1 MLDEIKNDIEK
12 EFSEIC
18 DYSNDC
24 KNKQKV
30 LDANTNDSKFTKIG
44 TIGIFSFLPFLII
57 VYPET
62 AGLSLRHLTTWGVAY
77 ASSLAIGCVGQFI
90 ITSISKR
97 KMKKFTSAKKNSDIV
112 EEMMYYEMEMYK
124 SKHRIEA
131 LREMY
136 KSIESTQLILGDD
149 SIEFYQNKYENLTPE
164 DLKRRKEMLSKAY
177 EERMKQLDVLTLQAY
192 LKKRNLGS
200 KRERVGNIII
210 YALMISL
217 FISFMISIPSL
228 EESLIA
234 GIEDMGRLFA
244 ICFSPALVV
253 TPLSLL
259 YFIKRDKDFMK
270 GFHNLNQ
277 SLGEK
282 ALSEEL
288 NIENE
293 KELENMISLKL
304 SEIVKLGV
312 ELKEIGY
319 AIEKTNIETSTDIK
333 SKEDMSFQDHPEN
346 YMSCDDNEEEYEE
359 VLNRTFLDGEEK
371 GPKLVH
377 KRKPI
382 KK

>member
-30 LDANTNDSKFTKIG
+30 LDANTNDSKFTNIG
-44 TIGIFSFLPFLII
+44 NIGILSLLPFLFI
-57 VYPET
+57 VYPVT
-62 AGLSLRHLTTWGVAY
+62 AGISTAFGVAF
-77 ASSLAIGCVGQFI
+77 ALSLAIGYVGQFI

-112 EEMMYYEMEMYK
+112 EEMMYYEMEIYK
-124 SKHRIEA
+124 SKNRKEA

-177 EERMKQLDVLTLQAY
+177 EERMEQLDVLTLQDY
-192 LKKRNLGS
+192 FKKRNLGS

-217 FISFMISIPSL
+217 LISFLIGMPLIG
-228 EESLIA
+228 ESMKA

-244 ICFSPALVV
+244 ISFSPALVV

-270 GFHNLNQ
+270 AFHNLNQ
-277 SLGEK
+277 SLGEN
-282 ALSEEL
+282 ALSEEP
-288 NIENE
+288 NIEY
-293 KELENMISLKL
+293 ENKLKYMISSKL

-319 AIEKTNIETSTDIK
+319 AIEKINVETSTDIK

-346 YMSCDDNEEEYEE
+346 YMSCVDKGEEYEE
-359 VLNRTFLDGEEK
+359 VLNRPFLDGEEK

>member
-30 LDANTNDSKFTKIG
+30 LDANTNDSKFTNIG
-44 TIGIFSFLPFLII
+44 NIGILSLLPFLFI
-57 VYPET
+57 VYPVT
-62 AGLSLRHLTTWGVAY
+62 AGISTAFGVAF
-77 ASSLAIGCVGQFI
+77 ALSLAIGYVGQFI

-112 EEMMYYEMEMYK
+112 EEMMYYEMEIYK
-124 SKHRIEA
+124 SKNRKEA

-164 DLKRRKEMLSKAY
+164 DLKRRKKMLSKAY
-177 EERMKQLDVLTLQAY
+177 EERMEQLDVLTLQDY
-192 LKKRNLGS
+192 FKKRNLGS

-217 FISFMISIPSL
+217 LISFLIGMPLIG
-228 EESLIA
+228 ESMKA

-244 ICFSPALVV
+244 ISFSPALVV

-270 GFHNLNQ
+270 AFHNLNQ
-277 SLGEK
+277 SLGEN
-282 ALSEEL
+282 ALSEEP

-293 KELENMISLKL
+293 KELKNMISLKL

-319 AIEKTNIETSTDIK
+319 AIEKTNVETTTDIK
-333 SKEDMSFQDHPEN
+333 SKEDMSFQDRPEKH
-346 YMSCDDNEEEYEE
+346 MSCDDNEEEYEE
-359 VLNRTFLDGEEK
+359 ELNRPILDGEEK

>member
-12 EFSEIC
+12 EFSKIC

-44 TIGIFSFLPFLII
+44 TIGILSLRPFLFI
-57 VYPET
+57 VYPVT
-62 AGLSLRHLTTWGVAY
+62 AGLSLRFLTTWGVAY
-77 ASSLAIGCVGQFI
+77 ASSLAIGYVGQFI

-112 EEMMYYEMEMYK
+112 EEKMHYEMEMCK
-124 SKHRIEA
+124 SKNREEA
-131 LREMY
+131 LHLMY
-136 KSIESTQLILGDD
+136 MNIECIQRSLGDD
-149 SIEFYQNKYENLTPE
+149 FIEYYQNKYENLTPE

-177 EERMKQLDVLTLQAY
+177 EERMEQLDVLTSQAY
-192 LKKRNLGS
+192 LKDRIHRS

-217 FISFMISIPSL
+217 LISFLIGLPLMGESIN
-228 EESLIA
+228 A

-244 ICFSPALVV
+244 ISFSPALVV

-270 GFHNLNQ
+270 AFHNLNQ
-277 SLGEK
+277 SLGEN
-282 ALSEEL
+282 ALSEEP
-288 NIENE
+288 NIEY
-293 KELENMISLKL
+293 ENKLKYMISSKL

-319 AIEKTNIETSTDIK
+319 AIEKTNVETSTDIK
-333 SKEDMSFQDHPEN
+333 SKEEMSFQDRPEKH
-346 YMSCDDNEEEYEE
+346 MSCDDNEEEYGK
-359 VLNRTFLDGEEK
+359 VLNRPFLDGEEK

>member
-30 LDANTNDSKFTKIG
+30 LDANTNDSKFTEIG
-44 TIGIFSFLPFLII
+44 TIGILSVIPFVVI
-57 VYPET
+57 VDPVT
-62 AGLSLRHLTTWGVAY
+62 AGLSTTFGVAY
-77 ASSLAIGCVGQFI
+77 AASLAIGYVGQFI

-112 EEMMYYEMEMYK
+112 EEMMHYEMEMCK
-124 SKHRIEA
+124 SKNRKEA

-136 KSIESTQLILGDD
+136 KDIESKQQIL
-149 SIEFYQNKYENLTPE
+149 SVYSSEFYQNKYENLTPE
-164 DLKRRKEMLSKAY
+164 DLKKRKEMLSKAY
-177 EERMKQLDVLTLQAY
+177 EERMEQLDVLTSQAY
-192 LKKRNLGS
+192 LKDRTHRS
-200 KRERVGNIII
+200 KRERVGNIIT
-210 YALMISL
+210 YTLMISL
-217 FISFMISIPSL
+217 SISFLIGMPLSFELKENMEDFGKILAIS
-228 EESLIA
+228 
-234 GIEDMGRLFA
+234 
-244 ICFSPALVV
+244 FSPALVV

-270 GFHNLNQ
+270 AFHNLNQ
-277 SLGEK
+277 SLGEN
-282 ALSEEL
+282 ALSEEP
-288 NIENE
+288 NIEYEN
-293 KELENMISLKL
+293 KLKNMISTKL
-304 SEIVKLGV
+304 SEIVALGV

-319 AIEKTNIETSTDIK
+319 AIEKTNVETSTDIK
-333 SKEDMSFQDHPEN
+333 SKEDMSFQDRPEKH
-346 YMSCDDNEEEYEE
+346 MSCVDNEEEYEE
-359 VLNRTFLDGEEK
+359 VLNRPFLDGEEK

>member
-30 LDANTNDSKFTKIG
+30 LDANTNDSKFTNIG
-44 TIGIFSFLPFLII
+44 NIGILSLLPFLFI
-57 VYPET
+57 VYPVT
-62 AGLSLRHLTTWGVAY
+62 AGISTAFGVAF
-77 ASSLAIGCVGQFI
+77 ALSLAIGYVGQFI

-112 EEMMYYEMEMYK
+112 EEMMYYEMEIYK
-124 SKHRIEA
+124 SKNRKEA

-177 EERMKQLDVLTLQAY
+177 EERMEQLDVLTLQDY
-192 LKKRNLGS
+192 FKKRNLGS

-217 FISFMISIPSL
+217 LISFLIGMPLIG
-228 EESLIA
+228 ESMKA

-244 ICFSPALVV
+244 ISFSPALVV

-270 GFHNLNQ
+270 AFHNLNQ
-277 SLGEK
+277 SLGEN
-282 ALSEEL
+282 ALSEEP

-293 KELENMISLKL
+293 KELKNMISLKL

-319 AIEKTNIETSTDIK
+319 AIEKANVETTTDIK
-333 SKEDMSFQDHPEN
+333 SKEDMSFQDRPEKH
-346 YMSCDDNEEEYEE
+346 MSCDDNEEEYEE
-359 VLNRTFLDGEEK
+359 ELNRPILDGEEK

>member
-1 MLDEIKNDIEK
+1 MSL
-12 EFSEIC
+12 
-18 DYSNDC
+18 
-24 KNKQKV
+24 
-30 LDANTNDSKFTKIG
+30 
-44 TIGIFSFLPFLII
+44 LPFLFI
-57 VYPET
+57 VYPVT
-62 AGLSLRHLTTWGVAY
+62 AGISTAFGVAY
-77 ASSLAIGCVGQFI
+77 ALSLAIGYVGQFI

-112 EEMMYYEMEMYK
+112 EEMMYYEMEIYK
-124 SKHRIEA
+124 SKNRKEA

-136 KSIESTQLILGDD
+136 KAIESTQLILGDD

-177 EERMKQLDVLTLQAY
+177 EERMEQLDVLTLQAY
-192 LKKRNLGS
+192 FKKRNLGS

-217 FISFMISIPSL
+217 LISFLIGMPLIG
-228 EESLIA
+228 ESMKA

-244 ICFSPALVV
+244 ISFSPALVV

-270 GFHNLNQ
+270 AFHNLNQ
-277 SLGEK
+277 SLGEN
-282 ALSEEL
+282 ALSEEP

-293 KELENMISLKL
+293 KELKNMISLKL

-319 AIEKTNIETSTDIK
+319 AIEKTNVETSTDIK
-333 SKEDMSFQDHPEN
+333 SKEEMSFQDRPEKH
-346 YMSCDDNEEEYEE
+346 MSCDDNEEEYEE
-359 VLNRTFLDGEEK
+359 VLNRPFLDGEEK

>member
-30 LDANTNDSKFTKIG
+30 LDANTNDSKFTNIG
-44 TIGIFSFLPFLII
+44 NIGILSLLPFLFI
-57 VYPET
+57 VYPVT
-62 AGLSLRHLTTWGVAY
+62 AGILTAFGVAF
-77 ASSLAIGCVGQFI
+77 ALSLAIGYVGQFI

-112 EEMMYYEMEMYK
+112 EEMMYYEMEIYK
-124 SKHRIEA
+124 SKNRKEA

-136 KSIESTQLILGDD
+136 KAIESTQLILGDD

-164 DLKRRKEMLSKAY
+164 DLKKRKEMLSKAY
-177 EERMKQLDVLTLQAY
+177 EERMEQLDVLTSQAY
-192 LKKRNLGS
+192 LKDRNHRS
-200 KRERVGNIII
+200 KRERVGNSIIN
-210 YALMISL
+210 ALMISL
-217 FISFMISIPSL
+217 LISFLIGMPLMGESIN
-228 EESLIA
+228 A

-270 GFHNLNQ
+270 AFHNLNQ
-277 SLGEK
+277 SLGEN
-282 ALSEEL
+282 ALSEEP
-288 NIENE
+288 NIEY
-293 KELENMISLKL
+293 ENKLKYMISSKL

-319 AIEKTNIETSTDIK
+319 AIEKTNVETSTDIK
-333 SKEDMSFQDHPEN
+333 SKEEMSFQDRPEKH
-346 YMSCDDNEEEYEE
+346 MSCDDNEEEYEE
-359 VLNRTFLDGEEK
+359 VLNRPFLDGEEK

>member
-30 LDANTNDSKFTKIG
+30 LDANTNDSKFTNIG
-44 TIGIFSFLPFLII
+44 NIGILSLLPFLFI
-57 VYPET
+57 VYPVT
-62 AGLSLRHLTTWGVAY
+62 AGISTAFGVAF
-77 ASSLAIGCVGQFI
+77 ALSLAIGYVGQFI

-112 EEMMYYEMEMYK
+112 EEMMYYEMEIYK
-124 SKHRIEA
+124 SKNRKEA

-177 EERMKQLDVLTLQAY
+177 EERMEQLDVLTLQDY
-192 LKKRNLGS
+192 FKKRNLGS

-217 FISFMISIPSL
+217 LISFLIGMPLIG
-228 EESLIA
+228 ESMKA

-244 ICFSPALVV
+244 ISFSPALVV

-270 GFHNLNQ
+270 AFHNLNQ

-293 KELENMISLKL
+293 KELKNMISLKL

-319 AIEKTNIETSTDIK
+319 AIEKTNVETSTDIK
-333 SKEDMSFQDHPEN
+333 SKEDMSFQNRPEKH
-346 YMSCDDNEEEYEE
+346 MSCDDNEEEYEE
-359 VLNRTFLDGEEK
+359 VLNRPFLDGEEK

>member
-30 LDANTNDSKFTKIG
+30 LDANTNDSKFTNIG
-44 TIGIFSFLPFLII
+44 NIGILSLLPFLFI
-57 VYPET
+57 VYPVT
-62 AGLSLRHLTTWGVAY
+62 AGISTAFGVAF
-77 ASSLAIGCVGQFI
+77 ALSLAIGYVGQFI

-112 EEMMYYEMEMYK
+112 EEMMYYEMEIYK
-124 SKHRIEA
+124 SKNRKEA

-136 KSIESTQLILGDD
+136 KAIESTQLILGDD

-177 EERMKQLDVLTLQAY
+177 EERMEQLDVLTLQDY
-192 LKKRNLGS
+192 FKKRNLGS
-200 KRERVGNIII
+200 KRERVGNIILN
-210 YALMISL
+210 ALMISL
-217 FISFMISIPSL
+217 LISFLIGMPL
-228 EESLIA
+228 MMESMKA

-244 ICFSPALVV
+244 ISFSPALVV

-270 GFHNLNQ
+270 AFHNLNQ
-277 SLGEK
+277 SLGEN
-282 ALSEEL
+282 ALSEEP
-288 NIENE
+288 NIEYKN
-293 KELENMISLKL
+293 KLKNMISLKL

-319 AIEKTNIETSTDIK
+319 AIEKTNVETSTDIK
-333 SKEDMSFQDHPEN
+333 SKEEMSFQDRPEKH
-346 YMSCDDNEEEYEE
+346 MSCDDNEEEYEE
-359 VLNRTFLDGEEK
+359 VLNRPFLDGEEK

>member
-30 LDANTNDSKFTKIG
+30 LDANTNDSKFTNIG
-44 TIGIFSFLPFLII
+44 NIGILSLLPFLFI
-57 VYPET
+57 VYPVT
-62 AGLSLRHLTTWGVAY
+62 AGISTAFGVAF
-77 ASSLAIGCVGQFI
+77 ALSLAIGYVGQFI

-112 EEMMYYEMEMYK
+112 EEMMYYEMEIYK
-124 SKHRIEA
+124 SKNRKEA

-177 EERMKQLDVLTLQAY
+177 EERMEQLDVLTLQDY
-192 LKKRNLGS
+192 FKKRNLGS

-217 FISFMISIPSL
+217 LISFLIGMPLIG
-228 EESLIA
+228 ESMKA

-244 ICFSPALVV
+244 ISFSPALVV

-270 GFHNLNQ
+270 AFHNLNQ
-277 SLGEK
+277 SLGENV
-282 ALSEEL
+282 LSEEP

-293 KELENMISLKL
+293 KELKNMISLKL

-319 AIEKTNIETSTDIK
+319 AIEKTNVETTTDIK
-333 SKEDMSFQDHPEN
+333 SKEDMSFQDRPEKH
-346 YMSCDDNEEEYEE
+346 MSRDDKEEEYEE
-359 VLNRTFLDGEEK
+359 LLNRPFLDGEEK

>member
-30 LDANTNDSKFTKIG
+30 LDANTNDSKFTNIG
-44 TIGIFSFLPFLII
+44 NIGILSLLPFLFI
-57 VYPET
+57 VYPVT
-62 AGLSLRHLTTWGVAY
+62 AGISTAFGVAF
-77 ASSLAIGCVGQFI
+77 ALSLAIGYVGQFI

-112 EEMMYYEMEMYK
+112 EEMMYYEMEIYK
-124 SKHRIEA
+124 SKNRKEA

-177 EERMKQLDVLTLQAY
+177 EERMEQLDVLTLQAY

-217 FISFMISIPSL
+217 FISFMISIPL
-228 EESLIA
+228 LGESMKAGIA

-244 ICFSPALVV
+244 ISFSPALVV

-293 KELENMISLKL
+293 KELKNMISLKL

-319 AIEKTNIETSTDIK
+319 AIEKTNVETSTDIK
-333 SKEDMSFQDHPEN
+333 SKEDMSFQNRPEKH
-346 YMSCDDNEEEYEE
+346 MSCDDNEEEYEE
-359 VLNRTFLDGEEK
+359 VLNRPFLDGEEK

>member
-30 LDANTNDSKFTKIG
+30 LDANTNDSKFTNIG
-44 TIGIFSFLPFLII
+44 NIGILSLLPFLFI
-57 VYPET
+57 VYPVT
-62 AGLSLRHLTTWGVAY
+62 AGISTAFGVAF
-77 ASSLAIGCVGQFI
+77 ALSLAIGYVGQFI

-97 KMKKFTSAKKNSDIV
+97 KMKKFTRAKKNSDIV
-112 EEMMYYEMEMYK
+112 EEMMYYEMEIYK
-124 SKHRIEA
+124 SKNRKEA

-177 EERMKQLDVLTLQAY
+177 EERMEQLDVLTLQDY
-192 LKKRNLGS
+192 FKKRNLGS

-217 FISFMISIPSL
+217 LISFLIGM
-228 EESLIA
+228 SLIGESMKA

-244 ICFSPALVV
+244 ISFSPALVV

-270 GFHNLNQ
+270 AFHNLNQ
-277 SLGEK
+277 SLGEN
-282 ALSEEL
+282 ALSEEP

-293 KELENMISLKL
+293 KELKNMISLKL

-319 AIEKTNIETSTDIK
+319 AIEKTNVETTTDIK
-333 SKEDMSFQDHPEN
+333 SKEDMSFQDRPEKH
-346 YMSCDDNEEEYEE
+346 MSCDDNEEEYEE
-359 VLNRTFLDGEEK
+359 ELNRPILDGEEK

>member
-12 EFSEIC
+12 VFSEIC

-30 LDANTNDSKFTKIG
+30 LDANTNDSKFTNIG
-44 TIGIFSFLPFLII
+44 NIGILSLLPFLFI
-57 VYPET
+57 VYPVT
-62 AGLSLRHLTTWGVAY
+62 AGISTAFGVAF
-77 ASSLAIGCVGQFI
+77 ALSLAIGYVGQFI

-112 EEMMYYEMEMYK
+112 EEMMYYEMEIYK
-124 SKHRIEA
+124 SKNRKEA

-177 EERMKQLDVLTLQAY
+177 EERMEQLDVLTLQDY
-192 LKKRNLGS
+192 FKKRNLGS

-217 FISFMISIPSL
+217 LISFLIGMPLIG
-228 EESLIA
+228 ESMKA

-244 ICFSPALVV
+244 ISFSPALVV

-270 GFHNLNQ
+270 AFHNLNQ
-277 SLGEK
+277 SLGEN
-282 ALSEEL
+282 ALSEEP

-293 KELENMISLKL
+293 KELKNMISLKL

-319 AIEKTNIETSTDIK
+319 AIEKTNVETTTDIK
-333 SKEDMSFQDHPEN
+333 SKEDMSFQDRPEKH
-346 YMSCDDNEEEYEE
+346 MSCDDNEEEYEE
-359 VLNRTFLDGEEK
+359 ELNRPILDGEEK

>member
-30 LDANTNDSKFTKIG
+30 LDANTNDSKFTNIG
-44 TIGIFSFLPFLII
+44 NIGILSLLPFLFI
-57 VYPET
+57 VYPVT
-62 AGLSLRHLTTWGVAY
+62 AGISTAFGVAF
-77 ASSLAIGCVGQFI
+77 ALSLAIGYVGQFI

-164 DLKRRKEMLSKAY
+164 DLKRRKEMLSTAY
-177 EERMKQLDVLTLQAY
+177 EERMEQLDVLTLQAY

-200 KRERVGNIII
+200 KRERVGNIILN
-210 YALMISL
+210 ALMISL
-217 FISFMISIPSL
+217 LISFLIGMPL
-228 EESLIA
+228 MMESMKA

-244 ICFSPALVV
+244 ISFSPALVV

-293 KELENMISLKL
+293 KELKNMISLKL

-319 AIEKTNIETSTDIK
+319 AIEKTNTEMSNDTL
-333 SKEDMSFQDHPEN
+333 SKEDMSFQDHLEKN
-346 YMSCDDNEEEYEE
+346 MSCDDNEEEYEQSREE
-359 VLNRTFLDGEEK
+359 VLNRSFVDGEEK

>member
-30 LDANTNDSKFTKIG
+30 LDANTNDSKFTNIG
-44 TIGIFSFLPFLII
+44 NIGILSLLPFLFI
-57 VYPET
+57 VYPVT
-62 AGLSLRHLTTWGVAY
+62 AGISTAFGVAF
-77 ASSLAIGCVGQFI
+77 ALSLAIGYVGQFI

-112 EEMMYYEMEMYK
+112 EEMMYYEMEIYK
-124 SKHRIEA
+124 SKNRKEA

-177 EERMKQLDVLTLQAY
+177 EERMEQLDVLTLQDY
-192 LKKRNLGS
+192 FKKRNLGS

-217 FISFMISIPSL
+217 LISFLIGMPLIG
-228 EESLIA
+228 ESMKA

-244 ICFSPALVV
+244 ISFSPALVV

-270 GFHNLNQ
+270 AFHNLNQ
-277 SLGEK
+277 SLGEN
-282 ALSEEL
+282 ALSEEP

-293 KELENMISLKL
+293 KELKNMISLKL

-319 AIEKTNIETSTDIK
+319 AIEKTNVETTTDIK
-333 SKEDMSFQDHPEN
+333 SKEDMSFQDRPEKH
-346 YMSCDDNEEEYEE
+346 MSCDDNEEEYEE
-359 VLNRTFLDGEEK
+359 VLNRPFLDGEEK

>member
-30 LDANTNDSKFTKIG
+30 LDANTNDSKFTEIG
-44 TIGIFSFLPFLII
+44 TIGILSVIPFVVI
-57 VYPET
+57 VDPVT
-62 AGLSLRHLTTWGVAY
+62 AGLSTTFGVAY
-77 ASSLAIGCVGQFI
+77 AASLAIGYVGQFI

-112 EEMMYYEMEMYK
+112 EEMMHYEMEMCK
-124 SKHRIEA
+124 SKNRKEA

-136 KSIESTQLILGDD
+136 KDIESKQQIL
-149 SIEFYQNKYENLTPE
+149 SVYSSEFYQNKYENLTPE
-164 DLKRRKEMLSKAY
+164 DLKKRKEMLSKAY
-177 EERMKQLDVLTLQAY
+177 EERMEQLDVLTSQAY
-192 LKKRNLGS
+192 LKDRTHRS
-200 KRERVGNIII
+200 KRERVGNIIT
-210 YALMISL
+210 YTLMISL
-217 FISFMISIPSL
+217 SISFLIGMPLSFELKENMEDFGKILAIS
-228 EESLIA
+228 
-234 GIEDMGRLFA
+234 
-244 ICFSPALVV
+244 FSPALVV

-270 GFHNLNQ
+270 AFHNLNQ
-277 SLGEK
+277 SLGEN
-282 ALSEEL
+282 ALSEEP
-288 NIENE
+288 NIEYEN
-293 KELENMISLKL
+293 KLKNMISTKL
-304 SEIVKLGV
+304 SEIVALGV

-319 AIEKTNIETSTDIK
+319 AIEKTNVETSTDIK
-333 SKEDMSFQDHPEN
+333 SKEEMSFQDRPEKH
-346 YMSCDDNEEEYEE
+346 MSCDDNEEEYEE
-359 VLNRTFLDGEEK
+359 VLNRPFLDGEEK

>member
-30 LDANTNDSKFTKIG
+30 LDANTNDSKFTNIG
-44 TIGIFSFLPFLII
+44 NIGILSLLPFLFI
-57 VYPET
+57 VYPVT
-62 AGLSLRHLTTWGVAY
+62 AGISTAFGVAF
-77 ASSLAIGCVGQFI
+77 ALSLAIGYVGQFI

-112 EEMMYYEMEMYK
+112 EEMMYYEMEIYK
-124 SKHRIEA
+124 SKNRKEA

-177 EERMKQLDVLTLQAY
+177 EERMEQLDVLTLQDY
-192 LKKRNLGS
+192 FKKRNLGS

-217 FISFMISIPSL
+217 LISFLIGMPLIG
-228 EESLIA
+228 ESMKA

-244 ICFSPALVV
+244 ISFSPALVV

-270 GFHNLNQ
+270 AFHNLNQ
-277 SLGEK
+277 SLGEN
-282 ALSEEL
+282 ALSEEP

-293 KELENMISLKL
+293 KELKNMISLKL

-319 AIEKTNIETSTDIK
+319 AIEKTNVETSTDIK
-333 SKEDMSFQDHPEN
+333 SKEDRLFQDHPEKH
-346 YMSCDDNEEEYEE
+346 MSRDDKEEEYEE
-359 VLNRTFLDGEEK
+359 LLNRPFLDGEEK

>member
-30 LDANTNDSKFTKIG
+30 LDANTNDSKFSKIG
-44 TIGIFSFLPFLII
+44 AIGMLFVLPFIFI
-57 VYPET
+57 VYPVT
-62 AGLSLRHLTTWGVAY
+62 AGLSLRIVTTWGVAY
-77 ASSLAIGCVGQFI
+77 AASLAIGYVGQFI
-90 ITSISKR
+90 ITSISKK

-112 EEMMYYEMEMYK
+112 EEMMYYEMEIYK
-124 SKHRIEA
+124 SKNRKEA

-136 KSIESTQLILGDD
+136 KAIESTQLILGDD

-177 EERMKQLDVLTLQAY
+177 EERMEQLDVLTLQAY
-192 LKKRNLGS
+192 FKKRNLRS
-200 KRERVGNIII
+200 KRERVGNIITN
-210 YALMISL
+210 ALMISL
-217 FISFMISIPSL
+217 LISLLIGMPLIV
-228 EESLIA
+228 ESMKA

-244 ICFSPALVV
+244 ISFSPALVV
-253 TPLSLL
+253 APLSFL

-270 GFHNLNQ
+270 AFHNLNQ
-277 SLGEK
+277 SLGEN
-282 ALSEEL
+282 ALSEEP

-293 KELENMISLKL
+293 KELKNMISLKL

-319 AIEKTNIETSTDIK
+319 AIEKTNVETSTDTQ
-333 SKEDMSFQDHPEN
+333 SKEDMSFQDHPEKHI
-346 YMSCDDNEEEYEE
+346 SCDDNEEEYEE
-359 VLNRTFLDGEEK
+359 ILNRTFLDGEEK

>member
-30 LDANTNDSKFTKIG
+30 LDANTNDSKFTNIG
-44 TIGIFSFLPFLII
+44 NIGILSLLPFLFI
-57 VYPET
+57 VYPVT
-62 AGLSLRHLTTWGVAY
+62 AGISTAFGVAF
-77 ASSLAIGCVGQFI
+77 ALSLAIGYVGQFI

-112 EEMMYYEMEMYK
+112 EEMMYYEMEIYK
-124 SKHRIEA
+124 SKNRKEA

-177 EERMKQLDVLTLQAY
+177 EERMEQLDVLTLQDY
-192 LKKRNLGS
+192 FKKRNLGS

-217 FISFMISIPSL
+217 LISFLTGMPLIG
-228 EESLIA
+228 ESMKA

-244 ICFSPALVV
+244 ISFSPALVV

-270 GFHNLNQ
+270 AFHNLNQ
-277 SLGEK
+277 SLGEN
-282 ALSEEL
+282 ALSEEP

-293 KELENMISLKL
+293 KELKNMISLKL

-319 AIEKTNIETSTDIK
+319 AIEKTNVETSTDIK
-333 SKEDMSFQDHPEN
+333 SKEDRLFQDHPEKH
-346 YMSCDDNEEEYEE
+346 MSRDDKEEEYEE
-359 VLNRTFLDGEEK
+359 LLNRPFLDGEEK

>member
-30 LDANTNDSKFTKIG
+30 LDANTNDSKFTEIG
-44 TIGIFSFLPFLII
+44 TIGILSVIPFVVI
-57 VYPET
+57 VDPVT
-62 AGLSLRHLTTWGVAY
+62 AGLSTTFGVAY
-77 ASSLAIGCVGQFI
+77 AASLAIGYVGQFI

-112 EEMMYYEMEMYK
+112 EEKMHYEMEMCK
-124 SKHRIEA
+124 SKNRKEA

-136 KSIESTQLILGDD
+136 KDIESKQQIL
-149 SIEFYQNKYENLTPE
+149 SVYSSEFYQNKYENLTPE
-164 DLKRRKEMLSKAY
+164 DLKKRKEMLSKAY
-177 EERMKQLDVLTLQAY
+177 EERMEQLDVLTSQAY
-192 LKKRNLGS
+192 LKDRTHRS
-200 KRERVGNIII
+200 KRERVGNIIT
-210 YALMISL
+210 YTLMISL
-217 FISFMISIPSL
+217 SISF
-228 EESLIA
+228 LI
-234 GIEDMGRLFA
+234 GMPLSFELKENMEDFGKILAM
-244 ICFSPALVV
+244 CFSPALVV

-270 GFHNLNQ
+270 AFHNLNQ
-277 SLGEK
+277 SLGEN
-282 ALSEEL
+282 ALPEEP
-288 NIENE
+288 NIEY
-293 KELENMISLKL
+293 ENKLKYMISSKL

-319 AIEKTNIETSTDIK
+319 AIEKTNVETSTDIK
-333 SKEDMSFQDHPEN
+333 SKEDMSFQDRPEKH
-346 YMSCDDNEEEYEE
+346 MSCDDNEKEYEE
-359 VLNRTFLDGEEK
+359 ELNRPILDGEEK

>member
-30 LDANTNDSKFTKIG
+30 LDANTNDSKFTNIG
-44 TIGIFSFLPFLII
+44 NIGILSLLPFLFI
-57 VYPET
+57 VYPVT
-62 AGLSLRHLTTWGVAY
+62 AGISTAFGVAF
-77 ASSLAIGCVGQFI
+77 ALSLAIGYVGQFI

-112 EEMMYYEMEMYK
+112 EEMMYYEMEIYK
-124 SKHRIEA
+124 SKNRKEA

-177 EERMKQLDVLTLQAY
+177 EERMEQLDVLTLQDY
-192 LKKRNLGS
+192 FKKRNLGS

-217 FISFMISIPSL
+217 LISFLIGMPLIG
-228 EESLIA
+228 ESMKA

-244 ICFSPALVV
+244 ISFSPALVV

-270 GFHNLNQ
+270 AFHNLNQ
-277 SLGEK
+277 SLGEN
-282 ALSEEL
+282 ALSEEP

-293 KELENMISLKL
+293 KELKNMISLKL

-319 AIEKTNIETSTDIK
+319 AIEKTNVETTTDIK
-333 SKEDMSFQDHPEN
+333 SKEDMSFQDRPEKH
-346 YMSCDDNEEEYEE
+346 MSCDDNEEEYEE
-359 VLNRTFLDGEEK
+359 ELNRPILDGEEK

>member
-30 LDANTNDSKFTKIG
+30 LDANTNDSKFMTIS
-44 TIGIFSFLPFLII
+44 TIGILSVLPFVVI
-57 VYPET
+57 VDPVT
-62 AGLSLRHLTTWGVAY
+62 AGLSTTFGVAY
-77 ASSLAIGCVGQFI
+77 AASLAIGYVGQFI

-112 EEMMYYEMEMYK
+112 EEMMHYEMEMCK
-124 SKHRIEA
+124 SKNRIAA
-131 LREMY
+131 LRLMY
-136 KSIESTQLILGDD
+136 MNIESIQQSLGDD
-149 SIEFYQNKYENLTPE
+149 FIEYHQNKYENLTPE
-164 DLKRRKEMLSKAY
+164 DLKKRKEMLSKAY
-177 EERMKQLDVLTLQAY
+177 EERMEQLDVLTSQAY
-192 LKKRNLGS
+192 LKDRIHRS
-200 KRERVGNIII
+200 KRERVGNSII

-217 FISFMISIPSL
+217 LISFLIGMPL
-228 EESLIA
+228 MVESMKA

-244 ICFSPALVV
+244 ISFSPALVV

-270 GFHNLNQ
+270 AFHNLNQ
-277 SLGEK
+277 SLGEN
-282 ALSEEL
+282 ALSEEP
-288 NIENE
+288 NIEY
-293 KELENMISLKL
+293 ENKLKYMISSKL

-319 AIEKTNIETSTDIK
+319 AIEKINVETSTDIK

-346 YMSCDDNEEEYEE
+346 YMSCVDKGEEYEE
-359 VLNRTFLDGEEK
+359 VLNRPILDGEEK

>member
-30 LDANTNDSKFTKIG
+30 LDANTNDSKFTNIG
-44 TIGIFSFLPFLII
+44 NIGILSLLPFLFI
-57 VYPET
+57 VYPVT
-62 AGLSLRHLTTWGVAY
+62 AGISTAFGVAF
-77 ASSLAIGCVGQFI
+77 ALSLAIGYVGQFI

-112 EEMMYYEMEMYK
+112 EEMMYYEMEIYK
-124 SKHRIEA
+124 SKNRKEA

-149 SIEFYQNKYENLTPE
+149 SIEFYQNKYENLTLE

-177 EERMKQLDVLTLQAY
+177 EERMEQLDVLTLQDY
-192 LKKRNLGS
+192 FKKRNLGS

-217 FISFMISIPSL
+217 LISFLIGMPLIG
-228 EESLIA
+228 ESMKA

-244 ICFSPALVV
+244 ISFSPALVV

-270 GFHNLNQ
+270 AFHNLNQ
-277 SLGEK
+277 SLGEN
-282 ALSEEL
+282 ALSEEP

-293 KELENMISLKL
+293 KELKNMISLKL

-319 AIEKTNIETSTDIK
+319 AIEKTNVETTTDIK
-333 SKEDMSFQDHPEN
+333 SKEDMSFQDRPEKH
-346 YMSCDDNEEEYEE
+346 MSCDDNEEEYEE
-359 VLNRTFLDGEEK
+359 ELNRPILDGEEK

>member
-1 MLDEIKNDIEK
+1 M
-12 EFSEIC
+12 
-18 DYSNDC
+18 
-24 KNKQKV
+24 
-30 LDANTNDSKFTKIG
+30 
-44 TIGIFSFLPFLII
+44 
-57 VYPET
+57 
-62 AGLSLRHLTTWGVAY
+62 
-77 ASSLAIGCVGQFI
+77 
-90 ITSISKR
+90 
-97 KMKKFTSAKKNSDIV
+97 
-112 EEMMYYEMEMYK
+112 
-124 SKHRIEA
+124 
-131 LREMY
+131 
-136 KSIESTQLILGDD
+136 
-149 SIEFYQNKYENLTPE
+149 
-164 DLKRRKEMLSKAY
+164 
-177 EERMKQLDVLTLQAY
+177 
-192 LKKRNLGS
+192 
-200 KRERVGNIII
+200 
-210 YALMISL
+210 
-217 FISFMISIPSL
+217 
-228 EESLIA
+228 
-234 GIEDMGRLFA
+234 
-244 ICFSPALVV
+244 
-253 TPLSLL
+253 
-259 YFIKRDKDFMK
+259 
-270 GFHNLNQ
+270 NQ

>member
-30 LDANTNDSKFTKIG
+30 LDANTNDSKFTNIG
-44 TIGIFSFLPFLII
+44 NIGILSLLPFLFI
-57 VYPET
+57 VYPVT
-62 AGLSLRHLTTWGVAY
+62 AGISTAFGVAF
-77 ASSLAIGCVGQFI
+77 ALSLAIGYVGQFI

-112 EEMMYYEMEMYK
+112 EEMMYYEMEIYK
-124 SKHRIEA
+124 SKNRKEA

-177 EERMKQLDVLTLQAY
+177 EERMEQLDVLTLQDY
-192 LKKRNLGS
+192 FKKRNLGS

-217 FISFMISIPSL
+217 LISFLIGMPLIG
-228 EESLIA
+228 ESMKA

-244 ICFSPALVV
+244 ISFSPALVV

-270 GFHNLNQ
+270 AFHNLNQ
-277 SLGEK
+277 SLGEN
-282 ALSEEL
+282 ALSEEP

-293 KELENMISLKL
+293 RELKNMISLKL

-319 AIEKTNIETSTDIK
+319 AIEKTNVETSTDIK
-333 SKEDMSFQDHPEN
+333 SKEDRLFQDHPEKH
-346 YMSCDDNEEEYEE
+346 MSRDDKEEEYEE
-359 VLNRTFLDGEEK
+359 LLNRPFLDGEEK

>member
-30 LDANTNDSKFTKIG
+30 LDANTNDSKFTNIG
-44 TIGIFSFLPFLII
+44 NIGILSLLPFLFI
-57 VYPET
+57 VYPVT
-62 AGLSLRHLTTWGVAY
+62 AGISTAFGVAF
-77 ASSLAIGCVGQFI
+77 ALSLAIGYVGQFI

-112 EEMMYYEMEMYK
+112 EEMMYYEMEIYK
-124 SKHRIEA
+124 SKNRKEA

-177 EERMKQLDVLTLQAY
+177 EERMEQLDVLTLQDY
-192 LKKRNLGS
+192 FKKRNLGS

-217 FISFMISIPSL
+217 LISFLIGLPLMGESIN
-228 EESLIA
+228 A

-244 ICFSPALVV
+244 ISFSPALVV

-270 GFHNLNQ
+270 AFHNLNQ
-277 SLGEK
+277 SLGEN
-282 ALSEEL
+282 ALSEEP
-288 NIENE
+288 NIEY
-293 KELENMISLKL
+293 ENKLKYMISSKL

-319 AIEKTNIETSTDIK
+319 AIEKINVETSTDIK

-346 YMSCDDNEEEYEE
+346 YMSCVDKGEEYEE
-359 VLNRTFLDGEEK
+359 VLNRPFLDGEEK

>member
-44 TIGIFSFLPFLII
+44 TIGIFPFLPFLFI

-77 ASSLAIGCVGQFI
+77 ASSLAIGYVGQFI

-112 EEMMYYEMEMYK
+112 EEKMHYEMEMCK
-124 SKHRIEA
+124 SKNREEA
-131 LREMY
+131 LRLMY
-136 KSIESTQLILGDD
+136 MNIECIQLSLGDD
-149 SIEFYQNKYENLTPE
+149 FIEYYQNKYENLTPE
-164 DLKRRKEMLSKAY
+164 DLKKRKEMLSKAY
-177 EERMKQLDVLTLQAY
+177 EERMEQLDVLTSQAY
-192 LKKRNLGS
+192 LKDRIHRS
-200 KRERVGNIII
+200 KRERVGNSIIN
-210 YALMISL
+210 ALMISL
-217 FISFMISIPSL
+217 LISFLIGMPL
-228 EESLIA
+228 MMESMKA

-244 ICFSPALVV
+244 ISFSPALVV

-270 GFHNLNQ
+270 AFHNLNQ
-277 SLGEK
+277 SLGEN
-282 ALSEEL
+282 ALSEEP
-288 NIENE
+288 NIEY
-293 KELENMISLKL
+293 ENKLKYMISSKL

-319 AIEKTNIETSTDIK
+319 AIEKINVETSTDIK
-333 SKEDMSFQDHPEN
+333 SKEDMSFQDRPEKH
-346 YMSCDDNEEEYEE
+346 MSCDDNEE
-359 VLNRTFLDGEEK
+359 VLNRPFLDGEEK

>member
-30 LDANTNDSKFTKIG
+30 LDANTNDSKFTNIG
-44 TIGIFSFLPFLII
+44 NIGILSLLPFLFI
-57 VYPET
+57 VYPVT
-62 AGLSLRHLTTWGVAY
+62 AGISTAFGVAF
-77 ASSLAIGCVGQFI
+77 ALSLAIGYVGQFI

-112 EEMMYYEMEMYK
+112 EEMMYYEMEIYK
-124 SKHRIEA
+124 SKNRKEA

-149 SIEFYQNKYENLTPE
+149 SIEFYQNKY
-164 DLKRRKEMLSKAY
+164 LKRKKEMLSKAY
-177 EERMKQLDVLTLQAY
+177 EERMEQLDVLTLQDY
-192 LKKRNLGS
+192 FKKRNLGS

-244 ICFSPALVV
+244 ISFSPALVV

-270 GFHNLNQ
+270 AFHNLNQ
-277 SLGEK
+277 SLGEN

-293 KELENMISLKL
+293 KELENMISSKL

-319 AIEKTNIETSTDIK
+319 AIEKTNVETTTDIK
-333 SKEDMSFQDHPEN
+333 SKEDMSFQDRPEKH
-346 YMSCDDNEEEYEE
+346 MSCDDNEEEYEE
-359 VLNRTFLDGEEK
+359 ELNRPILDGEEK

>member
-30 LDANTNDSKFTKIG
+30 LDANTNDSKFTNIG
-44 TIGIFSFLPFLII
+44 NIGILSLLPFLFI
-57 VYPET
+57 VYPVT
-62 AGLSLRHLTTWGVAY
+62 AGISTAFGVAF
-77 ASSLAIGCVGQFI
+77 ALSLAIGYVGQFI

-112 EEMMYYEMEMYK
+112 EEMMYYEIEIYK
-124 SKHRIEA
+124 SKNRKEA

-177 EERMKQLDVLTLQAY
+177 EERMEQLDVLTLQDY
-192 LKKRNLGS
+192 FKKRNLGS

-217 FISFMISIPSL
+217 LISFLIGMPLIG
-228 EESLIA
+228 ESMKA

-244 ICFSPALVV
+244 ISFSPALVV

-270 GFHNLNQ
+270 AFHNLNQ
-277 SLGEK
+277 SLGEN
-282 ALSEEL
+282 ALSEEP

-293 KELENMISLKL
+293 KELKNMISLKL

-319 AIEKTNIETSTDIK
+319 AIEKTNVETSTDIK
-333 SKEDMSFQDHPEN
+333 SKEDRLFQDHPEKH
-346 YMSCDDNEEEYEE
+346 MSRDDKEEEYEE
-359 VLNRTFLDGEEK
+359 LLNRPFLDGEEK

>member
-44 TIGIFSFLPFLII
+44 NIGMLFVLPFVVF
-57 VYPET
+57 VYPVT
-62 AGLSLRHLTTWGVAY
+62 TTSLTTWGVAY
-77 ASSLAIGCVGQFI
+77 AASLAIGCVGQFI

-124 SKHRIEA
+124 SKHRVEA

-192 LKKRNLGS
+192 LKRRNLGS

-217 FISFMISIPSL
+217 FISFMMSIPLLGESL
-228 EESLIA
+228 EA

-244 ICFSPALVV
+244 ISFSPALVV

-277 SLGEK
+277 SLGEN

-293 KELENMISLKL
+293 KELKNMISLKL

-319 AIEKTNIETSTDIK
+319 AIEKTNIETSTDTQ